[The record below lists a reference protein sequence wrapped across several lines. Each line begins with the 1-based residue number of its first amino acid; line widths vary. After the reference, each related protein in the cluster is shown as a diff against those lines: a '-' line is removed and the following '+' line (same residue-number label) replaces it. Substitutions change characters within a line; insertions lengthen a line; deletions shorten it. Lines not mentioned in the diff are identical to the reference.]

1 MRDYLTSQQAADSLG
16 LTRRRIRQLC
26 ESGQI
31 AGAVK
36 LGRDWMIPPKFKVC
50 PPPKKAKP

>member
-1 MRDYLTSQQAADSLG
+1 MRDYLTSQQAAESLG

-36 LGRDWMIPPKFKVC
+36 LGRDWMIPPKFKVF
-50 PPPKKAKP
+50 PPKKIKE